1 MQHHERQQAHRLG
14 LMGKE
19 RGQTAREAKGIDNEV
34 TTHELTMRG
43 RPIAFVEHEV
53 EDVENGVEAG
63 RERLAV
69 GDLVTDVG
77 AGDLLLR
84 AGEALSDR
92 RFVYPERHAR
102 SPRCSDPRA

>member
-1 MQHHERQQAHRLG
+1 
-14 LMGKE
+14 MGGE
-19 RGQTAREAKGIDNEV
+19 WGQTAREAKGIDNEV

-69 GDLVTDVG
+69 GDLVRDVG

-92 RFVYPERHAR
+92 RFVYQKGTRHLRDAQNPQR
-102 SPRCSDPRA
+102 PYGPSS